1 MRYNT
6 RAVTRP
12 ARATGSAP
20 SRGSAAGIR
29 IHDRTYRA
37 RKRHVAGTHRT
48 CAPRTTLAR
57 ARALM
62 APLGITRLA
71 NLTGLDCLGVPVF
84 SAIRPNGRSLSTS
97 QGKGLDEDA
106 AAASALM
113 ESIETWHAEHVA
125 LPRVRGSYRALRR
138 SRPTVDIRR
147 LPRAGSARPAR
158 PARPARIDLDAVH
171 DWVEGWDIARQT
183 AAWVPLEAV
192 TLDCVFPRG
201 YQPVFDVSSNG
212 LASGNHLLEAVVHG
226 LCEVIERD
234 AEARWR
240 LARGQLR
247 LDLDT
252 VDDPG
257 CRRLLATLTRAGVH
271 ATVWDITSDVGVPAY
286 GCAIMEDP
294 REPAWRALGLY
305 QGFGCHPDPAVALA
319 RAMCE
324 AVQTRVTYIA
334 GSRDDFFPFDY
345 ARATDE
351 ELLAE
356 IWDEVT
362 APAAAA
368 VDFADA
374 PRLGR
379 ATFEDDVRML
389 LERLAAAGSDQ
400 VIVVDLSRPELG
412 IPVVKVLVPG
422 RATAV
427 EAMG

>member
-1 MRYNT
+1 MGAGSGKNA
-6 RAVTRP
+6 AVTSSVRTTGR
-12 ARATGSAP
+12 AR
-20 SRGSAAGIR
+20 RGSAAGIR
-29 IHDRTYRA
+29 IADRTHRA
-37 RKRHVAGTHRT
+37 RKRYVAGTHRT
-48 CAPRTTLAR
+48 CAPRATLAR

-62 APLGITRLA
+62 PALGITRLA
-71 NLTGLDCLGVPVF
+71 NLTGLDSLGVPVF

-113 ESIETWHAEHVA
+113 ESIETWHAENIA
-125 LPRVRGSYRALRR
+125 LPRVRGSYRALRKER
-138 SRPTVDIRR
+138 GAVDIRL
-147 LPRAGSARPAR
+147 LPRAQPGRPS
-158 PARPARIDLDAVH
+158 LDAAH
-171 DWVEGWDIARQT
+171 EWVEGFDLAGER
-183 AAWVPLEAV
+183 AVWVPLEAV

-201 YQPVFDVSSNG
+201 YQPAFDVSSNG
-212 LASGNHLLEAVVHG
+212 LASGNHLLEAISHG

-240 LARGQLR
+240 LERGQRR

-257 CRRLLATLTRAGVH
+257 CRALLARLAAARVH
-271 ATVWDITSDVGVPAY
+271 VTVWDITSDVGVPAY
-286 GCAIMEDP
+286 GCSIMEDP

-305 QGFGCHPDPAVALA
+305 QGFGCHPSPAVALA
-319 RAMCE
+319 RALCE

-351 ELLAE
+351 DLLLE

-362 APAAAA
+362 APAAEP

-374 PRLGR
+374 PRLETP
-379 ATFEDDVRML
+379 TFEDDVRML
-389 LERLAAAGSDQ
+389 LDHLAAAGSAQ
-400 VIVVDLSRPELG
+400 VVVVDLSRPELG

-422 RATAV
+422 RATRV
-427 EAMG
+427 ELMG